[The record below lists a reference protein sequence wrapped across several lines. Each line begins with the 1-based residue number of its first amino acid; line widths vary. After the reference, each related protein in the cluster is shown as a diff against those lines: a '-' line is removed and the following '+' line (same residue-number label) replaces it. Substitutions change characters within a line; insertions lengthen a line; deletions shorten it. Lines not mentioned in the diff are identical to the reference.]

1 MRLPLLPLL
10 LPLPL
15 LISTA
20 QLQPSWLPVQ
30 PQAAHW
36 SLPLTLHGKPLLA
49 LLQLPLLLVLLQA
62 EPGALTQKAVSSR
75 EEPLCRDELQL
86 LAHLGGSSPE

>member
-1 MRLPLLPLL
+1 MRFPLLHLL

-20 QLQPSWLPVQ
+20 QLQPNWSLVQ

-75 EEPLCRDELQL
+75 EELLCLEELLL
-86 LAHLGGSSPE
+86 LASLETSPE